1 MRIEMGYKFILGFI
15 LVIAAVVLVPYLVR
29 FLDLPPWAQS
39 LIPPLAA
46 IAVGLAMGSA
56 LTKGLTRHV
65 GELRSATVRIAE
77 GDLRHAVNLGQR
89 WFPDE
94 LDDLAGAVNAMLTN
108 LRQMVA
114 HILRTSTEV
123 ASAAQNLSA
132 TAEEVNASTEEIAV
146 TTEEVARG
154 VAEQKGEVER
164 VVHRI
169 HELEA
174 GLQRIEGTCRL
185 AAEAATSAEEQ
196 AQAGTRTAREGFA
209 RLESVLS
216 DLERSAEA
224 AVAFSEQ
231 IRQVQR
237 FADVITNLSRQT
249 TLLALNAAIEASKA
263 GEEGKGF
270 AVVAS
275 EIRKLADSAEKSADQ
290 ITALLRRL
298 DQAGQGVRGLL
309 EASRGKVAEGREG
322 LEAAAQALGEIT
334 GFVGDNARRMGDVLA
349 VIQEQVEGGREI
361 AKFAD
366 RVAAVAEANAAATHE
381 VSTTLE
387 HQTAAMEDM
396 AHAAMRLSE
405 MAEDLNRRV
414 SRFHLPDEAEA

>member
-29 FLDLPPWAQS
+29 FLDLPAWAQS

-56 LTKGLTRHV
+56 FTKGLTRHV
-65 GELRSATVRIAE
+65 GELRAATMGIAE
-77 GDLRHAVNLGQR
+77 GDLRQAVNLGAR
-89 WFPDE
+89 RFPDE

-108 LRQMVA
+108 LRQMVG

-154 VAEQKGEVER
+154 VAEQKAEVEK

-185 AAEAATSAEEQ
+185 AAEAAATAEAQ
-196 AQAGTRTAREGFA
+196 AQEGNRTAREGFA
-209 RLESVLS
+209 RLESVLT

-224 AVAFSEQ
+224 AVKFSEQ

-298 DQAGQGVRGLL
+298 DEAGQGVRGVL
-309 EASRGKVAEGREG
+309 ESSRAKVREGREG
-322 LEAAAQALGEIT
+322 LESAGRALEEIS
-334 GFVGDNARRMGDVLA
+334 GFVADNARRMDDVLA

-405 MAEDLNRRV
+405 MAEDLNARV
-414 SRFHLPDEAEA
+414 ARFRLPEGEGA